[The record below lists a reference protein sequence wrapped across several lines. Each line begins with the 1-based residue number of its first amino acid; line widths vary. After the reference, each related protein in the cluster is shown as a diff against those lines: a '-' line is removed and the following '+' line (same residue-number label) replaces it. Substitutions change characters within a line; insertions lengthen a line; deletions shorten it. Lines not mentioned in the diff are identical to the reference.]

1 MVKITAIA
9 KKGMASNAVTL
20 KKLNINEIQEII
32 IINQNNLIE

>member
-1 MVKITAIA
+1 
-9 KKGMASNAVTL
+9 MASNAVTL

>member
-1 MVKITAIA
+1 
-9 KKGMASNAVTL
+9 MASDAITL